1 MLHLKKLVGS
11 TGDGDG
17 WQEYS
22 WQRDSTSS
30 FLRGK
35 SLIHGF

>member
-1 MLHLKKLVGS
+1 MLHLKKLVS
-11 TGDGDG
+11 SMGDGDG